1 MALDAQRFKDH
12 CLIIVGDGGRADQIL
27 ARRRLAAGGRLAHF
41 QTKGSQDPRVVLQ
54 AVEDGSTFNFF
65 TWQPPSAKMGVS
77 KFAQKLQGKTR
88 TFWTKNGPDGVDLGE
103 NLQSLTLNVGTDGK
117 LRHLT
122 LTDDDGIVLVEM
134 SGEIVLDVDEH
145 TAKTYEVD
153 VENPEI
159 NAFGSFSWRFVRLA
173 LLVQLLWHAA
183 KLSLSIAFEQDI
195 TPGRVPWARNLLSA
209 LNWTMTGNIVCTEMW
224 SYSLS
229 GEPASGGTHVVA
241 NLSATVAIMA
251 VSYFQLSE
259 FLLCVVGATASLA
272 TAPAFQ
278 YFNTR
283 DSHPDRLLLPH
294 ILWTFA
300 QVCGT
305 VGCFV
310 VFGIIGQVYSLLLE
324 SGQSLAASFFLPFG
338 TAFGETGMVIFTR
351 IAYDR
356 LVHSKKINGQGP
368 LAGDQIYVAAPC
380 LIFSAHGFAEACR
393 LAATLAGAI
402 NSGGFAW
409 VPTTCLG
416 VALNLSAR
424 LGWSRFML
432 IQLTKKLKGGP
443 AAMAIFAPTGWS
455 KFHDELKIYCGYY
468 RFVLVLALV
477 AVRAMIYQSSEV
489 DGPWA
494 PAFNLSATVLIPALM
509 LAEVVEDEIVTRE
522 LLPVNP
528 AGPGLLKLNTAGD
541 NADPAQLITL
551 EHLPNVPENDPWKM
565 MELETSGRRSKMT
578 SMRRTAS
585 ASSLGEMGIA
595 SCDTAVTQATQA
607 SVPKK
612 SVSLGIS
619 ETYMWARLRR
629 WFGQPRALNSSAAL
643 HGLRELPFMIHLSF
657 IGIVAEFT
665 AGLLGL
671 LVGAGYIRGICPEPL
686 SGADRMMGLLWWDA
700 PLPC

>member
-1 MALDAQRFKDH
+1 
-12 CLIIVGDGGRADQIL
+12 
-27 ARRRLAAGGRLAHF
+27 
-41 QTKGSQDPRVVLQ
+41 
-54 AVEDGSTFNFF
+54 
-65 TWQPPSAKMGVS
+65 MGVS

-229 GEPASGGTHVVA
+229 GEPA
-241 NLSATVAIMA
+241 
-251 VSYFQLSE
+251 QRQE

-351 IAYDR
+351 N
-356 LVHSKKINGQGP
+356 LTGP
-368 LAGDQIYVAAPC
+368 
-380 LIFSAHGFAEACR
+380 CR
-393 LAATLAGAI
+393 E
-402 NSGGFAW
+402 
-409 VPTTCLG
+409 VPLRRCVT
-416 VALNLSAR
+416 
-424 LGWSRFML
+424 
-432 IQLTKKLKGGP
+432 
-443 AAMAIFAPTGWS
+443 
-455 KFHDELKIYCGYY
+455 
-468 RFVLVLALV
+468 VLV
-477 AVRAMIYQSSEV
+477 SSV
-489 DGPWA
+489 
-494 PAFNLSATVLIPALM
+494 F
-509 LAEVVEDEIVTRE
+509 
-522 LLPVNP
+522 PV
-528 AGPGLLKLNTAGD
+528 
-541 NADPAQLITL
+541 
-551 EHLPNVPENDPWKM
+551 
-565 MELETSGRRSKMT
+565 
-578 SMRRTAS
+578 
-585 ASSLGEMGIA
+585 
-595 SCDTAVTQATQA
+595 QA
-607 SVPKK
+607 
-612 SVSLGIS
+612 
-619 ETYMWARLRR
+619 
-629 WFGQPRALNSSAAL
+629 
-643 HGLRELPFMIHLSF
+643 
-657 IGIVAEFT
+657 
-665 AGLLGL
+665 
-671 LVGAGYIRGICPEPL
+671 
-686 SGADRMMGLLWWDA
+686 
-700 PLPC
+700 